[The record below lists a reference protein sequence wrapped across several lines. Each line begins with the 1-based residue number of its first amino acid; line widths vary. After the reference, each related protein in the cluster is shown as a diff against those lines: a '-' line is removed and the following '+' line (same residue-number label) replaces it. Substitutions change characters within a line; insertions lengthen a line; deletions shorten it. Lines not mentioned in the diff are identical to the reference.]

1 MIITTYIIPKGVLT
15 ATQNNINSANYESLK
30 GMFTT
35 PLSSNGSE
43 PASHYISSG
52 VLSQEEID
60 FLDANIPPAFV
71 KRQGDDP
78 HELMAQQNL
87 RMIHDETV
95 LP

>member
-15 ATQNNINSANYESLK
+15 ATKNNINSANYESLK

-35 PLSSNGSE
+35 PLSSSGNK
-43 PASHYISSG
+43 PATHYISSG

-60 FLDANIPPAFV
+60 FLDSNIPPAFV
-71 KRQGDDP
+71 KRQGENP
-78 HELMAQQNL
+78 HTLMAEQNL
-87 RMIHDETV
+87 KVIQDEAL

>member
-1 MIITTYIIPKGVLT
+1 MIITTYILPKGALT
-15 ATQNNINSANYESLK
+15 ATKNNINSANYESLK

-35 PLSSNGSE
+35 PLSSSGNN
-43 PASHYISSG
+43 PATHYISSG

-78 HELMAQQNL
+78 HAMMAEQNL
-87 RMIHDETV
+87 KVVQDEILTV
-95 LP
+95 